1 MKREGRKIKVKREDV
16 GMEDSS
22 DFVARILMRD
32 KIYQLTLKLIPFIM
46 VGTLALMVYYGP

>member
-16 GMEDSS
+16 GIEDSS